1 MHLRKEYRWDA
12 WRMRGG
18 IRRWPLADETAQA
31 EREEFVTGY
40 CAASCRPLSII
51 MCSYFDH

>member
-40 CAASCRPLSII
+40 FAASCRPLSF